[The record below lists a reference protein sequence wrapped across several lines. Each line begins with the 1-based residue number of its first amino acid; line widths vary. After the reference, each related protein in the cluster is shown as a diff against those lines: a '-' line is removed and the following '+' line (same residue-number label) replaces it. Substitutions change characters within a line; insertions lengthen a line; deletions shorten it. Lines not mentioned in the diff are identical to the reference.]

1 MLTKNNPFS
10 KDAGSKQFFDW
21 SLKGQYTTANEEYS
35 LQRYKELF
43 IYFVSCFR
51 NGKIKMLKKDL
62 FNETWEKDFNHTL
75 GSKVFHLAVTCYLY
89 YVGYREKNSCVS
101 NEQKKQAQDI
111 LKFTKDHNSNYFH
124 HLNMQ
129 NIKASHIFYFLQE
142 SEIMPKNEIGK
153 VLIMP
158 DVCRDYY
165 VYILLLAN
173 AKYPEIIKEAII
185 KNTDINYFRKYLKN
199 PKKEI
204 DNLEIFFRIFSIDEN
219 SLLINTAYSILQNI
233 LQPLFTES
241 AICNSSEKLKQY
253 QEQFSEQVLAN
264 EYKKQILKFVDSS
277 FAALKGGEGASF
289 TISNAILL
297 EYRFLTSFV
306 DRRIDNM
313 SLDSLI
319 FNIFGFIC
327 NSLIRKKNL
336 TVVNN
341 INIKNTKA
349 FLDYLEKENLDF
361 LIGSPDILQPHDYRN
376 PEQLERYENN
386 FYHLYTLG
394 WFRDIVALKSNVISV
409 KLENLNIQI
418 SIPTI
423 EEMKDDFIEE
433 NGLFYKRGEVEKFNE
448 NDFTE
453 YIKNT
458 YRHLIVLSDIVI
470 TLSDNTIGKYIKCN

>member
-1 MLTKNNPFS
+1 MITKNNPFS
-10 KDAGSKQFFDW
+10 KDAGTKQFFDW
-21 SLKGQYTTANEEYS
+21 SLKGQYTDENEEYS
-35 LQRYKELF
+35 LHRYKELF

-51 NGKIKMLKKDL
+51 SGKIQMLKNDL
-62 FNETWEKDFNHTL
+62 FNETWEKDFNHTI
-75 GSKVFHLAVTCYLY
+75 GCQVFHLAVNCYLY
-89 YVGYREKNSCVS
+89 YIGYREKKSCVIS
-101 NEQKKQAQDI
+101 EQKKIAQDI
-111 LKFTKDHNSNYFH
+111 LESIKGQNSKYFN

-129 NIKASHIFYFLQE
+129 YIKASHIYYFLQE
-142 SEIMPKNEIGK
+142 SEILPKNEIGK
-153 VLIMP
+153 VLILP

-173 AKYPEIIKEAII
+173 AKYPEIIKESII
-185 KNTDINYFRKYLKN
+185 KNTDISYFRKYLKN

-204 DNLEIFFRIFSIDEN
+204 DNLEFFFRIFSSDEN

-241 AICNSSEKLKQY
+241 AICNSSKKLKQY

-277 FAALKGGEGASF
+277 FASLKGRGGVSF
-289 TISNAILL
+289 TISNANLL
-297 EYRFLTSFV
+297 QYRFLTSFV
-306 DRRIDNM
+306 NRKIDNM

-349 FLDYLEKENLDF
+349 FLDYLEKEKLDF
-361 LIGSPDILQPHDYRN
+361 LIGSPDILQPHDYRT

-394 WFRDIVALKSNVISV
+394 WFRDIVALKSDAISV

-448 NDFTE
+448 KDFIE

-470 TLSDNTIGKYIKCN
+470 TISDDTIGKYIKCN